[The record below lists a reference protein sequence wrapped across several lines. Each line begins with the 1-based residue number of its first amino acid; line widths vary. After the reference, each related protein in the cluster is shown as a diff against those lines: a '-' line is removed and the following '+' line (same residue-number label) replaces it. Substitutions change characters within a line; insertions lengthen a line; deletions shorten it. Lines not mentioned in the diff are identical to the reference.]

1 MMKHNLVKS
10 SAFLVTGI
18 LLLGTAALS
27 VATGPSVGASG
38 TTSTSNTIII
48 SNFIFKPMTL
58 KVAPG
63 ATIKVENKD
72 SAVHSVD
79 ANGGQFNTGNIF
91 PGKTKSFKAPKK
103 PGKYH
108 YFCAVHTFM
117 LGTIVVK

>member
-1 MMKHNLVKS
+1 MIRRNLGKS
-10 SAFLVTGI
+10 SAFILTGV
-18 LLLGTAALS
+18 LLLGAAALS

-48 SNFIFKPMTL
+48 SNFMFKPMTL

-72 SAVHSVD
+72 SVVHSVD
-79 ANGGQFNTGNIF
+79 AYDGRFNTGNIF
-91 PGKTKSFKAPKK
+91 PGKTKNFKAPMK

-108 YFCAVHTFM
+108 YFCAVHIFM
-117 LGTIVVK
+117 KGTIVVK

>member
-1 MMKHNLVKS
+1 MIRRSLGKS
-10 SAFLVTGI
+10 SAFLLTGV

-27 VATGPSVGASG
+27 VAMGPTVGAAG
-38 TTSTSNTIII
+38 TTSTANTLII
-48 SNFIFKPMTL
+48 SNFMFQPMTL

-72 SAVHSVD
+72 SVVHSVD
-79 ANGGQFNTGNIF
+79 ANGGKFNTGNIL
-91 PGKTKSFKAPKK
+91 PSKTKSFKAPKK

-117 LGTIVVK
+117 KGTIVVK